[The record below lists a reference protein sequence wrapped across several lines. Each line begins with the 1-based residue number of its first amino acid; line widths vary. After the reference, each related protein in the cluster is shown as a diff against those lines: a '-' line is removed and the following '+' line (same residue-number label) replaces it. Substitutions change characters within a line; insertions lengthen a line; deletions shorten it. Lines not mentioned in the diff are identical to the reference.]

1 MKGRRQDLELRGDM
15 FTAGAPKPVPEDEYS
30 GALDLSDLLDQVE
43 RGEGGEQPPPALV
56 DNPSLLWGVHSGLHS
71 SLLSTSMPTGT
82 SDAWQTLAEEFAEE
96 SREATD
102 EIMSSALM
110 AEAGRI
116 LVDRLGRRE
125 DGQLLLRNSGSAIA
139 RTLLDLRSG
148 SDDSVAEELA
158 ELERIGSD
166 SKQDGDERAAA
177 WIEFGM
183 LCEESMGNRKRALE
197 AYREALAIM
206 PEHREALM
214 LASEAAAITGAR
226 ELARDLMRRRIKLC
240 TSSREKVSMLLELAD
255 LTEIG
260 PEGAADI
267 DDEAQASEL
276 RLMLVQE
283 AHDTDPFEET
293 ALRRLIRLVSAT
305 GDAVRLGHL
314 YRHLADISEDPL
326 SASTALHLAFLT
338 LADSREPVDDLVR
351 ELAARD
357 PRTPDGSDMLA
368 PLSEVAMYIEQRVA
382 SGDAE
387 GLPTNLHVLDR
398 VARTLDAPREQAL
411 VREQMARI
419 RRETLRRMI
428 DENPDPEDTVTGLP
442 KLSEDRKD
450 LVRALESDLRFCL
463 VHLPE
468 HRWVRDAL
476 AELLEYTGDHSGLVV
491 HLDEW
496 ARTVASGPGRAA
508 ILLQLGGVHE
518 NLRQDLPRAAEVYE
532 LAVAEDPDNPSCLR
546 ALGRVYE
553 KMRRWPQ
560 AVANLQRQADETEDG
575 PERLAALRR
584 VAAMAQHELEDVD
597 LAIATLEEVT
607 RLDPDD
613 LLALF
618 QLAALCRAENR
629 TPVLVTTLQN
639 LVERLDDD
647 VSRTSVLVELGEV
660 LELSLKRRDA
670 ARDAYERA
678 LRLTPGYTPA
688 LRALGRLYRDNM
700 DLDALLGLHEP
711 AVDSVTDPAML
722 ALKAARVCLDE
733 LQDHDRAIEYLWRS
747 YRLNPDLYPARE
759 LLLQLLT
766 VNNRIQEAYDLLRA
780 YEVPEPTALLAD
792 YHYRLGLLAEA
803 LARAAAAEAR
813 AGAGGARAGAAEAR
827 AGAGAGSETVDSKRQ
842 ELAAMRLDAALQHYR
857 AALAAQPDH
866 GLAAERSRRLLVA
879 HHDHANLVRLLEG
892 LAENSSG
899 PPQAVL
905 LTQLARLQ
913 ATGPGIKL
921 RTQSQAAQA
930 ARRTYEQALQR
941 APGDPVVRRE
951 FETLL
956 RFIDDR
962 QTLPSIYLQIARASD
977 DTHFRATLLV
987 EAAELL
993 LDEGRVQG
1001 DSAPPPERL
1010 AEDRQ
1015 LAANAIL
1022 EALHADPGNPYAV
1035 RHLERLLSEPKS
1047 PLPAMEAVSARA
1059 VRAQSDAER
1068 AIFYLESAEL
1078 LERAGAV
1085 DPARRAYEAA
1095 LDAMPGL
1102 VPAELGVVRL
1112 AQAREAALPRTMIE
1126 APTVSLHNLMAE
1138 ARDAA
1143 VRAGASG
1150 DPAEAN
1156 TALEILRGILDRD
1169 PSHRDALG
1177 LARGLVNQLGD
1188 PQPALTLLT
1197 NVFPR
1202 VRDRDTRYELAL
1214 LLAEHSGELDA
1225 GVRYLEAAVEANPEG
1240 KQALHEL
1247 VRCHRQLGRDRE
1259 AAETTERLLALYEP
1273 GEPSAIDLR
1282 MGLAA
1287 SLASEPGNL
1296 ERALGHAGVVLEARP
1311 NDARAVTLMADLLE
1325 RNNSL
1330 VEAAHLLDRLRSR
1343 ERDRGKL
1350 HDIQLR
1356 QARLL
1361 ANAEGHLGEALSAA
1375 ERAVR
1380 INPGHRE
1387 GVALLTELLARAG
1400 QRERLADY
1408 LPSIRGAMISKIT
1421 RASVSLRDLQ
1431 LLTQIS
1437 RDHRPMLAA
1446 TAEAVAFAID
1456 PGPGVAPAEHLRA
1469 ATRNGLGRVLQAT
1482 DLRARLLAPT
1492 ELPELHELLIAMD
1505 PVLSR
1510 MTNDFAV
1517 LSESD
1522 GIALPPGVDAR
1533 GFETLVRQWAG
1544 LVGLGPPL
1552 LTAANSHNACV
1563 LIPTA
1568 TPLLRIGSNLWMQGD
1583 PQAWRGLAAVALA
1596 RHGWSAGLFRAL
1608 PPIDMDLLLATSF
1621 ETVRVFNAITA
1632 DPDPRRLQ
1640 ELSAQL
1646 GKHLPRRNRKVLERV
1661 CTSLSGYAFAPSATA
1676 RATLASDLRL
1686 AALITGDPG
1695 GALGAACLLD
1705 GVAGGSLK
1713 QRLNRSSLAQNLLA
1727 FLLSDDFLELRGV
1740 ACAS

>member
-1 MKGRRQDLELRGDM
+1 MARRPRDLELRGDM
-15 FTAGAPKPVPEDEYS
+15 FTAGAPKHAPEDDFS

-43 RGEGGEQPPPALV
+43 RGEGGEQAPPALV

-96 SREATD
+96 SRVVKD
-102 EIMSSALM
+102 EVMSSALM

-139 RTLLDLRSG
+139 QTLLELRSG
-148 SDDSVAEELA
+148 ADDSVAEELA

-166 SKQDGDERAAA
+166 PKQDNDERVAA

-197 AYREALAIM
+197 AYREALAIL
-206 PEHREALM
+206 PDHREALM
-214 LASEAAAITGAR
+214 LGSEAAAITGAR
-226 ELARDLMRRRIKLC
+226 ELARELMRRRIKLC
-240 TSSREKVSMLLELAD
+240 SSSREKVSLLLELAD
-255 LTEIG
+255 LTELG
-260 PEGAADI
+260 PEGASDI

-293 ALRRLIRLVSAT
+293 ALRRLIRLVSVT

-368 PLSEVAMYIEQRVA
+368 PLSEVALYIEQRVA

-419 RRETLRRMI
+419 RRESLRRMI

-450 LVRALESDLRFCL
+450 LVRTLESDLRFCL

-584 VAAMAQHELEDVD
+584 VAAMAQHELQDVD

-629 TPVLVTTLQN
+629 TPVLVTTLQH

-670 ARDAYERA
+670 AREAYERA

-700 DLDALLGLHEP
+700 DLDRLLGLHEP
-711 AVDSVTDPAML
+711 EVDSVTDPAVL

-733 LQDHDRAIEYLWRS
+733 LQDHDRAIVYLWRS

-813 AGAGGARAGAAEAR
+813 AGAGGAAGDTSEA
-827 AGAGAGSETVDSKRQ
+827 KRH
-842 ELAAMRLDAALQHYR
+842 ELAATRLDAALQHYR
-857 AALAAQPDH
+857 SALVAQPDH

-879 HHDHANLVRLLEG
+879 HHDHGNLVRLLEG

-956 RFIDDR
+956 RFVDDR

-993 LDEGRVQG
+993 LDDGRAGPTGSQTE
-1001 DSAPPPERL
+1001 SAPPERL

-1112 AQAREAALPRTMIE
+1112 AQAREAAIPRTMAE

-1150 DPAEAN
+1150 DPAEAAS
-1156 TALEILRGILDRD
+1156 ALEILHGILDRD

-1214 LLAEHSGELDA
+1214 LLAEHSAELDA
-1225 GVRYLEAAVEANPEG
+1225 AVPYLEAAVEANPEG

-1287 SLASEPGNL
+1287 SLAAETGTTATRNGNL
-1296 ERALGHAGVVLEARP
+1296 ERALGHARVVLEARP

-1421 RASVSLRDLQ
+1421 RASVSLRDIQ

-1437 RDHRPMLAA
+1437 RDHRPGLAA
-1446 TAEAVAFAID
+1446 TAEAIAFAID
-1456 PGPGVAPAEHLRA
+1456 PGAGVAPSEHLRA
-1469 ATRNGLGRVLQAT
+1469 ATRNGLGRILQAT
-1482 DLRARLLAPT
+1482 DARARLLAPT

-1522 GIALPPGVDAR
+1522 GVALPPGIDPR
-1533 GFETLVRQWAG
+1533 GFETLVRQWSS

-1552 LTAANSHNACV
+1552 LLAANSHNACV

-1568 TPLLRIGSNLWMQGD
+1568 TAQLRIGSNLWMQGD
-1583 PQAWRGLAAVALA
+1583 PQTWRGLAAVALA
-1596 RHGWSAGLFRAL
+1596 RHAWSAGLFRAL

-1661 CTSLSGYAFAPSATA
+1661 CASLSGYAFAPSATA

-1713 QRLNRSSLAQNLLA
+1713 QRINRSSLAQNLLA
-1727 FLLSDDFLELRGV
+1727 FLLSDDFLDLRAI
-1740 ACAS
+1740 ACAP

>member
-1 MKGRRQDLELRGDM
+1 MSRRREDLELRGDM
-15 FTAGAPKPVPEDEYS
+15 FVTGGVPKKVSDDFS
-30 GALDLSDLLDQVE
+30 GALDLSDLIDQVE
-43 RGEGGEQPPPALV
+43 RGEGGEQRPPALI
-56 DNPSLLWGVHSGLHS
+56 DSPSLLWGMHSGLHS
-71 SLLSTSMPTGT
+71 SLLSTAMPTGT
-82 SDAWQTLAEEFAEE
+82 ADAWQTLAEEFAEE
-96 SREATD
+96 SRQVED
-102 EIMSSALM
+102 EVMAAALL

-125 DGQLLLRNSGSAIA
+125 EGQLLLRNSGSAVA

-158 ELERIGSD
+158 ELERFGSD
-166 SKQDGDERAAA
+166 PSADPEERAAA
-177 WIEFGM
+177 WVEFGM
-183 LCEESMGNRKRALE
+183 LCEGSMGNRKRALD
-197 AYREALAIM
+197 AYREALACQ

-214 LASEAAAITGAR
+214 LASESAAIINDR
-226 ELARDLMRRRIKLC
+226 EVARDLLRRRIKLC
-240 TSSREKVSMLLELAD
+240 QSSREKVSLLLELAD
-255 LTEIG
+255 LTD
-260 PEGAADI
+260 PDAAGL
-267 DDEAQASEL
+267 DDAKQADEV
-276 RLMLVQE
+276 RLLLVQE
-283 AHDTDPFEET
+283 AHDTDPHEET

-314 YRHLADISEDPL
+314 YRHLADVAEDPL

-351 ELAARD
+351 ELAARE
-357 PRTPDGSDMLA
+357 PRIADGSDMLA
-368 PLSEVAMYIEQRVA
+368 PLSEVALYIEQRVA

-419 RRETLRRMI
+419 RRDTLRRMV
-428 DENPDPEDTVTGLP
+428 DESPDPADTITGLP
-442 KLSEDRKD
+442 KLSEDRKV
-450 LVRALESDLRFCL
+450 LVRALELDLRFCL

-468 HRWVRDAL
+468 HRWVRHSL
-476 AELLEYTGDHSGLVV
+476 GELLEYTGDHASLVV

-496 ARTVASGPGRAA
+496 ARTVSSGPGRAT
-508 ILLQLGGVHE
+508 ILLRLGAVHE
-518 NLRQDLPRAAEVYE
+518 NLRHDLPRAAEVYE

-560 AVANLQRQADETEDG
+560 AVANLQRQAEETDDG

-597 LAIATLEEVT
+597 LAIAILEEVT
-607 RLDPDD
+607 RIDPDD
-613 LLALF
+613 LLSLF

-629 TPVLVTTLQN
+629 TPVLVTTLQH
-639 LVERLDDD
+639 LVERLDDN
-647 VSRTSVLVELGEV
+647 VSRTAVLVELGET
-660 LELSLKRRDA
+660 LELQLKRRDA
-670 ARDAYERA
+670 AREAYERA
-678 LRLTPGYTPA
+678 LKLTPGYTPA
-688 LRALGRLYRDNM
+688 LQALARLYRDNL
-700 DLDALLGLHEP
+700 DLDALLSLYEP
-711 AVDSVTDPAML
+711 EVDTVTDPAML

-733 LQDHDRAIEYLWRS
+733 LQDHDRAIEYLWRA
-747 YRLNPDLYPARE
+747 YRTNPDLHPARE

-766 VNNRIQEAYDLLRA
+766 VNNRIEEAYDLLRA
-780 YEVPEPTALLAD
+780 QDLPEPTPLLAD

-803 LARAAAAEAR
+803 LARQAAQSGDDAAHHEMAAR
-813 AGAGGARAGAAEAR
+813 
-827 AGAGAGSETVDSKRQ
+827 
-842 ELAAMRLDAALQHYR
+842 RLDAALQHYR
-857 AALAAQPDH
+857 AALGAQPDH

-879 HHDHANLVRLLEG
+879 HHDHANLVRLVEA
-892 LAENSSG
+892 LAEHVEG
-899 PPQAVL
+899 PAEAVL
-905 LTQLARLQ
+905 LTQIARLR
-913 ATGPGIKL
+913 ATRPGAKL
-921 RTQSQAAQA
+921 RNQSSAANE
-930 ARRTYEQALQR
+930 ARRAYEQALQR

-962 QTLPSIYLQIARASD
+962 QTLPSIYLQTARASD

-993 LDEGRVQG
+993 LDEGRPGPDGKREPV
-1001 DSAPPPERL
+1001 SIERL

-1015 LAANAIL
+1015 LAATAIL
-1022 EALHADPGNPYAV
+1022 DALHADPGNPYAV
-1035 RHLERLLSEPKS
+1035 RHLERLLSETNS

-1085 DPARRAYEAA
+1085 DPARRAYQAA
-1095 LDAMPGL
+1095 IDAMPGL
-1102 VPAELGVVRL
+1102 VPAELGIARL
-1112 AQAREAALPRTMIE
+1112 EQAREATLPRLSPE

-1150 DPAEAN
+1150 DHAEA
-1156 TALEILRGILDRD
+1156 AKAIEILTGILDRD

-1177 LARGLVNQLGD
+1177 LARGLTNQLAD
-1188 PQPALTLLT
+1188 PEPAIALLT
-1197 NVFPR
+1197 TVFPR
-1202 VRDRDTRYELAL
+1202 VRDGDTRYDLAL
-1214 LLAEHSGELDA
+1214 LLAEHNVELDVA
-1225 GVRYLEAAVEANPEG
+1225 VRYLEAAVEARPDG

-1247 VRCHRQLGRDRE
+1247 VRCHRQLGHDRE
-1259 AAETTERLLALYEP
+1259 AAEATERLLELYGP

-1287 SLASEPGNL
+1287 SLGSGADPANL
-1296 ERALGHAGVVLEARP
+1296 ARALGHAKIALEARP

-1325 RNNSL
+1325 RSSQR

-1361 ANAEGHLGEALSAA
+1361 ASAEGHLPEALAAA

-1380 INPGHRE
+1380 INPGHRD
-1387 GVALLTELLARAG
+1387 GVSLLTELLTRSG
-1400 QRERLADY
+1400 QRERVADY

-1421 RASVSLRDLQ
+1421 RAALSLRDLN

-1437 RDHRPMLAA
+1437 KDHRPELADMA
-1446 TAEAVAFAID
+1446 AAVAFAID
-1456 PGPGVAPAEHLRA
+1456 PRGEPPREHLRA
-1469 ATRNGLGRVLQAT
+1469 ATRPGLGRVLQSNE
-1482 DLRARLLAPT
+1482 LRERLLAAT
-1492 ELPELHELLIAMD
+1492 ELPELHELLIAVD

-1510 MTNDFAV
+1510 MTGDFSVLAERDAV
-1517 LSESD
+1517 P
-1522 GIALPPGVDAR
+1522 LPPGADTRSFEMLITQWSALLGLAR
-1533 GFETLVRQWAG
+1533 PALAAG
-1544 LVGLGPPL
+1544 
-1552 LTAANSHNACV
+1552 TTHNACV
-1563 LIPTA
+1563 LIPA
-1568 TPLLRIGSNLWMQGD
+1568 LTPTLRIGSNLWMQGD
-1583 PQAWRGLAAVALA
+1583 PQGWRGLAAIALA
-1596 RHGWSAGLFRAL
+1596 RHAWAAGLVRAL

-1640 ELSAQL
+1640 DLSAQL

-1661 CTSLSGYAFAPSATA
+1661 CESLSGFAFAPSATA
-1676 RATLASDLRL
+1676 RTTLASDLRL
-1686 AALITGDPG
+1686 AALMTGDPG
-1695 GALGAACLLD
+1695 GVLGAACLLD
-1705 GVAGGSLK
+1705 GVVGGSLK
-1713 QRLNRSSLAQNLLA
+1713 QQINRSTVAQTLLA
-1727 FLLSDDFLELRGV
+1727 FMLGDDFLELRAI
-1740 ACAS
+1740 ACAP

>member
-1 MKGRRQDLELRGDM
+1 MTRRRQDLELRGDM
-15 FTAGAPKPVPEDEYS
+15 FTAGAPKAVSEDDFS

-71 SLLSTSMPTGT
+71 SLLSTAMPTGT

-96 SREATD
+96 SREADD
-102 EIMSSALM
+102 EVMSSALM

-206 PEHREALM
+206 PAHREALM

-226 ELARDLMRRRIKLC
+226 ELARNLMRQRIKVC
-240 TSSREKVSMLLELAD
+240 TSAREKVSLLLELAD

-260 PEGAADI
+260 PEGAGDI
-267 DDEAQASEL
+267 DDEAQATEL

-419 RRETLRRMI
+419 RRETLRRMV

-450 LVRALESDLRFCL
+450 LVRALEADLRFCL

-584 VAAMAQHELEDVD
+584 VAAMAQHELQDVD

-670 ARDAYERA
+670 AREAYEKA

-780 YEVPEPTALLAD
+780 YEIPEPTALLAD

-813 AGAGGARAGAAEAR
+813 AGGGAGGG
-827 AGAGAGSETVDSKRQ
+827 GSGGG
-842 ELAAMRLDAALQHYR
+842 ELAATRLDAALQHYR
-857 AALAAQPDH
+857 SALAAQPDH

-879 HHDHANLVRLLEG
+879 HHDHGNLVRLLEG
-892 LAENSSG
+892 LAESSSG

-921 RTQSQAAQA
+921 RTQSLAAQA

-993 LDEGRVQG
+993 LDEGRINAQADPA
-1001 DSAPPPERL
+1001 DSPPPERL

-1015 LAANAIL
+1015 LAATAIL

-1112 AQAREAALPRTMIE
+1112 AQAREAALPRTMAE

-1150 DPAEAN
+1150 DPAEAA

-1188 PQPALTLLT
+1188 PAPALTLLT

-1214 LLAEHSGELDA
+1214 LLAEHSGDLDA
-1225 GVRYLEAAVEANPEG
+1225 SVRYLEAAVEANAEG

-1296 ERALGHAGVVLEARP
+1296 ERALGHASVVLEARP

-1408 LPSIRGAMISKIT
+1408 LPSIRGAMISKVT
-1421 RASVSLRDLQ
+1421 RGGVSLRDVQ

-1446 TAEAVAFAID
+1446 TAEAIAFAID

-1469 ATRNGLGRVLQAT
+1469 ATRNGLSRVLQAT
-1482 DLRARLLAPT
+1482 DQRARLLAPT

-1517 LSESD
+1517 LSEGD
-1522 GIALPPGVDAR
+1522 GVALPPGIDPR
-1533 GFETLVRQWAG
+1533 GFEGLVRQWSS

-1661 CTSLSGYAFAPSATA
+1661 CASLSGYAFAPSATA

-1713 QRLNRSSLAQNLLA
+1713 QRINRSSLAQNLLA
-1727 FLLSDDFLELRGV
+1727 FLLSDDFLDLRAT
-1740 ACAS
+1740 ACAP

>member
-1 MKGRRQDLELRGDM
+1 MKGRRTDLGELRGDM
-15 FTAGAPKPVPEDEYS
+15 FTTRQSGVPEPTIEDQS
-30 GALDLSDLLDQVE
+30 GALDLSDLIDQVE
-43 RGEGGEQPPPALV
+43 RGEGGEQRPPALV

-71 SLLSTSMPTGT
+71 SLISTTVPTGT
-82 SDAWQTLAEEFAEE
+82 ADAWQTLAEELAEE
-96 SREATD
+96 SRQVED
-102 EIMSSALM
+102 PVMSSALM

-125 DGQLLLRNSGSAIA
+125 DGQLLLKNSGSAIA
-139 RTLLDLRSG
+139 KTLLDLRS

-158 ELERIGSD
+158 ELERIGAD
-166 SKQDGDERAAA
+166 PNADVEERAAA
-177 WIEFGM
+177 WVEFGL
-183 LCEESMGNRKRALE
+183 LCEESMGNRKRALD
-197 AYREALAIM
+197 AYREALACQA
-206 PEHREALM
+206 EHREALM
-214 LASEAAAITGAR
+214 LASEAAAAIGDRDVAR
-226 ELARDLMRRRIKLC
+226 ELFRRRVSLC
-240 TSSREKVSMLLELAD
+240 KSSREKVSLLLELAD
-255 LTEIG
+255 LTE
-260 PEGAADI
+260 GAADL
-267 DDEAQASEL
+267 DDPEQAQEL
-276 RLMLVQE
+276 RLLLVQE
-283 AHDTDPFEET
+283 AHDTDPSEET

-314 YRHLADISEDPL
+314 YRHLAEIAEDPL

-338 LADSREPVDDLVR
+338 LADSREPVEDLVR
-351 ELAARD
+351 ELAARE
-357 PRTPDGSDMLA
+357 PRVPDGSDMLA
-368 PLSEVAMYIEQRVA
+368 PLSEVALYIEQRVA

-419 RRETLRRMI
+419 RRDMLRRMV
-428 DENPDPEDTVTGLP
+428 DENPDPADTVTGLP

-450 LVRALESDLRFCL
+450 LVRMLEADLRFCL
-463 VHLPE
+463 VHMPE
-468 HRWVRDAL
+468 HSWVRDAL
-476 AELLEYTGDHSGLVV
+476 AELLEYTGDHAGLVV

-508 ILLQLGGVHE
+508 ILLRLGEVHE

-532 LAVAEDPDNPSCLR
+532 LAVAEDPENPSCLR

-560 AVANLQRQADETEDG
+560 AVANLQRQADETDDG

-607 RLDPDD
+607 RIDPDD

-618 QLAALCRAENR
+618 QLAALCRAQNR
-629 TPVLVTTLQN
+629 TPVLVTTLQH

-660 LELSLKRRDA
+660 LELQLKRRDA
-670 ARDAYERA
+670 AREAYERA
-678 LRLTPGYTPA
+678 LKLTPGYTPA
-688 LRALGRLYRDNM
+688 LRALARLYRDNG
-700 DLDALLGLHEP
+700 DLDALLALHEP
-711 AVDSVTDPAML
+711 EVDSVTDPAVL

-733 LQDHDRAIEYLWRS
+733 LQDHDRAIVYLWRA
-747 YRLNPDLYPARE
+747 YRTNPDLHPARE

-766 VNNRIQEAYDLLRA
+766 VNNRIREAYDLLRA
-780 YEVPEPTALLAD
+780 QELPEPTPLLAD
-792 YHYRLGLLAEA
+792 HHYRLGLLAEA
-803 LARAAAAEAR
+803 LARQASQAGSDGPSQAAA
-813 AGAGGARAGAAEAR
+813 
-827 AGAGAGSETVDSKRQ
+827 
-842 ELAAMRLDAALQHYR
+842 RLDDALQHYR
-857 AALAAQPDH
+857 AALLAQPDH

-879 HHDHANLVRLLEG
+879 HHDHGNLIRLVESLAAHAEG
-892 LAENSSG
+892 PG
-899 PPQAVL
+899 QALL
-905 LTQLARLQ
+905 LTQLARLESTRPGTNLRRDSNA
-913 ATGPGIKL
+913 AT
-921 RTQSQAAQA
+921 A
-930 ARRTYEQALQR
+930 ARRAYEQALER
-941 APGDPVVRRE
+941 LPSDPVIRRE

-962 QTLPSIYLQIARASD
+962 QTLPSIYLQIARASE

-993 LDEGRVQG
+993 LDDGRVGPDGKVEAPSAERG
-1001 DSAPPPERL
+1001 DA
-1010 AEDRQ
+1010 DRQ
-1015 LAANAIL
+1015 LAATAIL

-1085 DPARRAYEAA
+1085 DPARRAYQAAIEA
-1095 LDAMPGL
+1095 LPGL
-1102 VPAELGVVRL
+1102 TPAELGLKRL
-1112 AQAREAALPRTMIE
+1112 ASARQVAIPRAVVE

-1150 DPAEAN
+1150 DPAEA
-1156 TALEILRGILDRD
+1156 AKAIEILNGILDRD
-1169 PSHRDALG
+1169 PAHRDALG
-1177 LARGLVNQLGD
+1177 LARGLTNQLAD
-1188 PQPALTLLT
+1188 PAPALQLLT

-1202 VRDRDTRYELAL
+1202 VRDTDTRYDLAL
-1214 LLAEHSGELDA
+1214 LLAEHSPELESA
-1225 GVRYLEAAVEANPEG
+1225 VRYLDAAVVAKPDG

-1259 AAETTERLLALYEP
+1259 AAATTERLLELYEA

-1287 SLASEPGNL
+1287 SLGNDPQTL
-1296 ERALGHAGVVLEARP
+1296 ARALFHANVVLEARP
-1311 NDARAVTLMADLLE
+1311 NDPRAVTLMADLLE
-1325 RNNSL
+1325 RNRQR
-1330 VEAAHLLDRLRSR
+1330 VEAAHLLDRLRAR

-1350 HDIQLR
+1350 HEIHLR

-1361 ANAEGHLGEALSAA
+1361 AGAEGYDDEALAAA

-1380 INPGHRE
+1380 MNPGHRE
-1387 GVALLTELLARAG
+1387 GVTLLTSLLERAG
-1400 QRERLADY
+1400 QSERVADY
-1408 LPSIRGAMISKIT
+1408 LPSIRGAMLAKIT
-1421 RASVSLRDLQ
+1421 RAALSLRDLN
-1431 LLTQIS
+1431 LLTQIA
-1437 RDHRPMLAA
+1437 RTHRPDLAA
-1446 TAEAVAFAID
+1446 VAESAAYAIE
-1456 PGPGVAPAEHLRA
+1456 PGSRPPPPEHLRS
-1469 ATRNGLGRVLQAT
+1469 ATRAGLAAVLQT
-1482 DLRARLLAPT
+1482 GEKRQILLATP
-1492 ELPELHELLIAMD
+1492 ELPELHELLIAVD

-1510 MTNDFAV
+1510 LTQDFRV
-1517 LSESD
+1517 FSD
-1522 GIALPPGVDAR
+1522 ADAAALPPSANPATFAGLLD
-1533 GFETLVRQWAG
+1533 QWAT
-1544 LVGLGPPL
+1544 L
-1552 LTAANSHNACV
+1552 LNLPRPIVQASTTHNACV
-1563 LIPTA
+1563 LLPGTTPT
-1568 TPLLRIGSNLWMQGD
+1568 LRIGMNLWMQGD
-1583 PQAWRGLAAVALA
+1583 PQAFRGLAAVALA
-1596 RHGWSAGLFRAL
+1596 RHAWSGSLVRAL

-1640 ELSAQL
+1640 ELAAQI

-1661 CTSLSGYAFAPSATA
+1661 CASLSGYEFAPSATA

-1686 AALITGDPG
+1686 AVLFSGDVG
-1695 GALGAACLLD
+1695 GVIGAACLLD

-1713 QRLNRSSLAQNLLA
+1713 QRINRSTAAQTLLA
-1727 FLLSDDFLELRGV
+1727 FILSDDFLRLRAA
-1740 ACAS
+1740 ACG

>member
-1 MKGRRQDLELRGDM
+1 MSRRREDLELRGDM
-15 FTAGAPKPVPEDEYS
+15 FTTRPAGAPTAGPSEDFS
-30 GALDLSDLLDQVE
+30 GALDLSDLIDQVE
-43 RGEGGEQPPPALV
+43 RGEGGEQRPPALI
-56 DNPSLLWGVHSGLHS
+56 DSPSLLWGVHSGLHS

-82 SDAWQTLAEEFAEE
+82 ADAWQTLAEELAEE
-96 SREATD
+96 SSQVDDPVMGA
-102 EIMSSALM
+102 ALM

-125 DGQLLLRNSGSAIA
+125 EGQLLLRNSGSAIA
-139 RTLLDLRSG
+139 RTLLDLRTG

-158 ELERIGSD
+158 ELERMGSD
-166 SKQDGDERAAA
+166 EQADPDERAAS
-177 WIEFGM
+177 WVEFGM

-197 AYREALAIM
+197 AYRKALACQ

-214 LASEAAAITGAR
+214 LASEAAALINDR
-226 ELARDLMRRRIKLC
+226 EVALELVRRRVKLC
-240 TSSREKVSMLLELAD
+240 KSPREKVSLLLELAD
-255 LTEIG
+255 LTE
-260 PEGAADI
+260 GAADLD
-267 DDEAQASEL
+267 DDEQAKEL
-276 RLMLVQE
+276 RLLLVQE
-283 AHDTDPFEET
+283 AHDTDPYEET

-314 YRHLADISEDPL
+314 YRHLADIAEDPL

-338 LADSREPVDDLVR
+338 LADSREPVDHLVR
-351 ELAARD
+351 ELAARE
-357 PRTPDGSDMLA
+357 PRIPDGSDMLA
-368 PLSEVAMYIEQRVA
+368 PLSEVALYIEQRVA
-382 SGDAE
+382 SGDAD
-387 GLPTNLHVLDR
+387 GLPANLHVLDR

-419 RRETLRRMI
+419 RRDNLRRVV
-428 DENPDPEDTVTGLP
+428 DESPDPADTITGLP
-442 KLSEDRKD
+442 KLSEDRKE
-450 LVRALESDLRFCL
+450 LVRTLESDLRFCL

-468 HRWVRDAL
+468 HRWVRHAL
-476 AELLEYTGDHSGLVV
+476 AELLEYMGDHSGLVV

-508 ILLQLGGVHE
+508 TLLHLGAVHE
-518 NLRQDLPRAAEVYE
+518 NLRHDLPRAAEVYE

-607 RLDPDD
+607 RIDPDD
-613 LLALF
+613 LLSLF
-618 QLAALCRAENR
+618 QLAALCRAEHR
-629 TPVLVTTLQN
+629 TPVLVTTLQH

-647 VSRTSVLVELGEV
+647 VSRTSVLVELGEA
-660 LELSLKRRDA
+660 LELQLKRRDA

-688 LRALGRLYRDNM
+688 LRALGRLYRDNL
-700 DLDALLGLHEP
+700 DLDSLLGLHEP
-711 AVDSVTDPAML
+711 EVDSVTDPAIL

-733 LQDHDRAIEYLWRS
+733 LQDHDRAIEYLWRA
-747 YRLNPDLYPARE
+747 YKTNPDLYPARE
-759 LLLQLLT
+759 LLMQLLT
-766 VNNRIQEAYDLLRA
+766 VNNRIEEAYDLLRA
-780 YEVPEPTALLAD
+780 QDLPEPIPLLAD

-803 LARAAAAEAR
+803 LARQAAQGADKRGREEAAA
-813 AGAGGARAGAAEAR
+813 
-827 AGAGAGSETVDSKRQ
+827 
-842 ELAAMRLDAALQHYR
+842 RLDAALQHYR

-879 HHDHANLVRLLEG
+879 HHDHANLMRLVAA
-892 LAENSSG
+892 LAEHAEG
-899 PPQAVL
+899 PAEAAL
-905 LTQLARLQ
+905 LTQLARLR
-913 ATGPGIKL
+913 ATRPGTKL
-921 RTQSQAAQA
+921 RNQSAAAQE
-930 ARRTYEQALQR
+930 ARRAYEQALQR
-941 APGDPVVRRE
+941 APSDPVVRRE

-962 QTLPSIYLQIARASD
+962 QTLPSIYLQTARASD

-993 LDEGRVQG
+993 LDEGRAG
-1001 DSAPPPERL
+1001 PDGKGEPPPPERV

-1015 LAANAIL
+1015 LAATAIL
-1022 EALHADPGNPYAV
+1022 DALHADPGNPYAV

-1047 PLPAMEAVSARA
+1047 PLPAMQAVSARA

-1085 DPARRAYEAA
+1085 DPARRAYQAA
-1095 LDAMPGL
+1095 IDAMPGL
-1102 VPAELGVVRL
+1102 TPAQLGFDRL
-1112 AQAREAALPRTMIE
+1112 EQARQSAIPQAASE

-1150 DPAEAN
+1150 DPAEAA
-1156 TALEILRGILDRD
+1156 TAIAILTGILDRD
-1169 PSHRDALG
+1169 PGHRDALG
-1177 LARGLVNQLGD
+1177 LARGLTNQLAD
-1188 PQPALTLLT
+1188 PQPALALLT
-1197 NVFPR
+1197 TVFPR
-1202 VRDRDTRYELAL
+1202 VRDPDTRYDLAL
-1214 LLAEHSGELDA
+1214 LLAEHNVELDVA
-1225 GVRYLEAAVEANPEG
+1225 VRYLEAAVEARPDG

-1247 VRCHRQLGRDRE
+1247 VRCHRQLGRDAE
-1259 AAETTERLLALYEP
+1259 AAETTERLLELYGP

-1287 SLASEPGNL
+1287 SLGSDPNHL
-1296 ERALGHAGVVLEARP
+1296 QRALAHARVVLDARP

-1325 RNNSL
+1325 RSSQR

-1350 HDIQLR
+1350 HDIHLR

-1361 ANAEGHLGEALSAA
+1361 AVGEGHLPEALAAA

-1387 GVALLTELLARAG
+1387 GVALLTQLLERSG
-1400 QRERLADY
+1400 QRERVADY

-1421 RASVSLRDLQ
+1421 RAALSLRDLN
-1431 LLTQIS
+1431 LLTQIAQE
-1437 RDHRPMLAA
+1437 HRPELAGI
-1446 TAEAVAFAID
+1446 AEAVAFAID
-1456 PGPGVAPAEHLRA
+1456 PGSGVAPREHLRA
-1469 ATRNGLGRVLQAT
+1469 ATRNGLARVLQ
-1482 DLRARLLAPT
+1482 DNEQRERLLAAN
-1492 ELPELHELLIAMD
+1492 ELPELHELLIAVD
-1505 PVLSR
+1505 PVLAR
-1510 MTNDFAV
+1510 LTNEFSV
-1517 LSESD
+1517 LAASD
-1522 GIALPPGVDAR
+1522 TVPLPSSTDTR
-1533 GFETLVRQWAG
+1533 SFETLVTQWST
-1544 LVGLGPPL
+1544 LVGLPRPL
-1552 LTAANSHNACV
+1552 LAAGETHNACV
-1563 LIPTA
+1563 LIPTG
-1568 TPLLRIGSNLWMQGD
+1568 TPTLRIGANLWMQGD
-1583 PQAWRGLAAVALA
+1583 PQSWRGLAAIALA
-1596 RHGWSAGLFRAL
+1596 RQAWSAGLVRAL
-1608 PPIDMDLLLATSF
+1608 PPIEMDLLLATSF

-1640 ELSAQL
+1640 DLSAQL

-1661 CTSLSGYAFAPSATA
+1661 CESLSGYAFAPSATA
-1676 RATLASDLRL
+1676 GTTLASDLRL
-1686 AALITGDPG
+1686 AALMTGDPG
-1695 GALGAACLLD
+1695 GVLGAACLLD

-1713 QRLNRSSLAQNLLA
+1713 ARINRSGVAQSLLA
-1727 FLLSDDFLELRGV
+1727 FMLGDEFLDMRRR
-1740 ACAS
+1740 ACEA

>member
-1 MKGRRQDLELRGDM
+1 MTRRRDDLELRGDM
-15 FTAGAPKPVPEDEYS
+15 FTTRPSGTPSSTIEDEHS
-30 GALDLSDLLDQVE
+30 GALDLSDLIDLVE

-71 SLLSTSMPTGT
+71 SLLSTTVPQGSA
-82 SDAWQTLAEEFAEE
+82 DAWQTLAEELAEE
-96 SREATD
+96 SREAED
-102 EIMSSALM
+102 AVMASALL

-125 DGQLLLRNSGSAIA
+125 DGQLLLRNSGSAVA
-139 RTLLDLRSG
+139 KTLLDLRSG

-158 ELERIGSD
+158 ELERVGGD
-166 SKQDGDERAAA
+166 KGADPDERAAA
-177 WIEFGM
+177 WVEFGI
-183 LCEESMGNRKRALE
+183 LCEESMGNRKRALD
-197 AYREALAIM
+197 AYTEALACQ

-214 LASEAAAITGAR
+214 LASETAAIIGDR
-226 ELARDLMRRRIKLC
+226 DVARDLVRRRITLC
-240 TSSREKVSMLLELAD
+240 KSSREKVSLLLELAD
-255 LTEIG
+255 LTE
-260 PEGAADI
+260 GAADL
-267 DDEAQASEL
+267 DDPEQAQEL
-276 RLMLVQE
+276 RLILVQE
-283 AHDTDPFEET
+283 AHDTDPTEET
-293 ALRRLIRLVSAT
+293 ALRRLIRLVSST

-314 YRHLADISEDPL
+314 YRHLADVAEDPL

-351 ELAARD
+351 ELAARE
-357 PRTPDGSDMLA
+357 PRIADGSDMLA
-368 PLSEVAMYIEQRVA
+368 PLSEVALYIEQRVA

-419 RRETLRRMI
+419 RRDTLRRMI
-428 DENPDPEDTVTGLP
+428 DESPDPADTITGLP

-450 LVRALESDLRFCL
+450 LVRTLESDLRFCL

-468 HRWVRDAL
+468 HRWVRQAL

-508 ILLQLGGVHE
+508 ILLRLGEVHE

-560 AVANLQRQADETEDG
+560 AISNLQRQADETEDG

-618 QLAALCRAENR
+618 QLAALCRSENR
-629 TPVLVTTLQN
+629 TPVLVTTLQH

-647 VSRTSVLVELGEV
+647 VSRTSVLVELGEA
-660 LELSLKRRDA
+660 LELQLKRRDA

-688 LRALGRLYRDNM
+688 VRALARLYRDNV
-700 DLDALLGLHEP
+700 DLEALLGLHE
-711 AVDSVTDPAML
+711 VEIDSVTDPAML

-733 LQDHDRAIEYLWRS
+733 LQDHDRAIEYLWRA
-747 YRLNPDLYPARE
+747 YRTNPDLHPARE

-766 VNNRIQEAYDLLRA
+766 VNNRMREAYDLLRSQ
-780 YEVPEPTALLAD
+780 ELPEPTPLLAD
-792 YHYRLGLLAEA
+792 HHYRLGLLAEA
-803 LARAAAAEAR
+803 LARQASEPSTAAAH
-813 AGAGGARAGAAEAR
+813 
-827 AGAGAGSETVDSKRQ
+827 
-842 ELAAMRLDAALQHYR
+842 LDDVLQHYR
-857 AALAAQPDH
+857 AALQAQPDH

-879 HHDHANLVRLLEG
+879 HHDHGNLIRLVEA
-892 LAENSSG
+892 LAEHAEGRN
-899 PPQAVL
+899 AAAL

-913 ATGPGIKL
+913 ATRPGAKL
-921 RTQSQAAQA
+921 RRDSNAALE
-930 ARRTYEQALQR
+930 ARRSYERALQR
-941 APGDPVVRRE
+941 APSDPVIRRE

-962 QTLPSIYLQIARASD
+962 QTLPSIYLQTARASD

-993 LDEGRVQG
+993 LDEGRPG
-1001 DSAPPPERL
+1001 PDGKTEPLPPERVQ
-1010 AEDRQ
+1010 EDRQ

-1078 LERAGAV
+1078 LERAGAF
-1085 DPARRAYEAA
+1085 DPARRAYQAA
-1095 LDAMPGL
+1095 LEAMPGL
-1102 VPAELGVVRL
+1102 APAELGVARL
-1112 AQAREAALPRTMIE
+1112 AQTREVGIPRPLAE

-1143 VRAGASG
+1143 VRAAARAGASG
-1150 DPAEAN
+1150 DPSEAAKAIEVL
-1156 TALEILRGILDRD
+1156 TSLLDRD
-1169 PSHRDALG
+1169 PGHRDALG
-1177 LARGLVNQLGD
+1177 LARGLTNQLAD
-1188 PQPALTLLT
+1188 PTPALALLT

-1202 VRDRDTRYELAL
+1202 VRDTDTRYDLAL
-1214 LLAEHSGELDA
+1214 LLAEHSPELESA
-1225 GVRYLEAAVEANPEG
+1225 VRYLEAAVEAKPDG

-1259 AAETTERLLALYEP
+1259 AAETTERLLELYEP
-1273 GEPSAIDLR
+1273 GEPSAVDLR
-1282 MGLAA
+1282 MGIAA
-1287 SLASEPGNL
+1287 ALGGDPQTL
-1296 ERALGHAGVVLEARP
+1296 ERALFHANVVLEARP
-1311 NDARAVTLMADLLE
+1311 NDSRAVTLMADLLE
-1325 RNNSL
+1325 RNRQR
-1330 VEAAHLLDRLRSR
+1330 VEAAHLLDRLRAR
-1343 ERDRGKL
+1343 ERDRSKL
-1350 HDIQLR
+1350 HDIHLR

-1361 ANAEGHLGEALSAA
+1361 AGAEGHAAEALVAA
-1375 ERAVR
+1375 ERAVHM
-1380 INPGHRE
+1380 NPGHRE
-1387 GVALLTELLARAG
+1387 GVTLLTELLERAG
-1400 QRERLADY
+1400 QRERVADY
-1408 LPSIRGAMISKIT
+1408 LPSIRGAMVSKVT
-1421 RASVSLRDLQ
+1421 RAALSLRDLN

-1437 RDHRPMLAA
+1437 RDHRPDLASMTESLA
-1446 TAEAVAFAID
+1446 YALEIAGD
-1456 PGPGVAPAEHLRA
+1456 PRADQSSRPPPPGYLRA
-1469 ATRNGLGRVLQAT
+1469 APRAGLHAVLQAT
-1482 DLRARLLAPT
+1482 EKREALLSSA
-1492 ELPELHELLIAMD
+1492 ELPELHELLVAVD

-1510 MTNDFAV
+1510 MAQDFKLFA
-1517 LSESD
+1517 ESD
-1522 GIALPPGVDAR
+1522 AAPLPPGADPKS
-1533 GFETLVRQWAG
+1533 FSTLLGQWAE
-1544 LVGLGPPL
+1544 LLGISMPL
-1552 LTAANSHNACV
+1552 LEASSTHNACV
-1563 LIPTA
+1563 LLPASGPVAQPT
-1568 TPLLRIGSNLWMQGD
+1568 LRIGANLWMQGD
-1583 PQAWRGLAAVALA
+1583 PQSWRGLAAVAMA
-1596 RHGWSAGLFRAL
+1596 RYAWSGPLVRAL

-1646 GKHLPRRNRKVLERV
+1646 GKHLPRRNRKVVERV
-1661 CTSLSGYAFAPSATA
+1661 CESLSGYEFAPSATA

-1686 AALITGDPG
+1686 AALFTGDVG
-1695 GALGAACLLD
+1695 GVLGAACLLD

-1713 QRLNRSSLAQNLLA
+1713 QGINRSSAAQTLLA
-1727 FLLSDDFLELRGV
+1727 FVLSDDFLRLRAI
-1740 ACAS
+1740 ACG

>member
-1 MKGRRQDLELRGDM
+1 MVRRRQDLELRGSM
-15 FTAGAPKPVPEDEYS
+15 FTAGVPKPAPEDEFS
-30 GALDLSDLLDQVE
+30 GALDLSDLIDQVE

-96 SREATD
+96 SREAGD

-125 DGQLLLRNSGSAIA
+125 EGQLLLRNSGSAIA
-139 RTLLDLRSG
+139 RTLLDLRAG
-148 SDDSVAEELA
+148 TDDSVAEELA

-166 SKQDGDERAAA
+166 STQENDERVAA

-197 AYREALAIM
+197 AYREALAIL

-226 ELARDLMRRRIKLC
+226 ELARQLMRQRIKLC
-240 TSSREKVSMLLELAD
+240 TSSREKVSLLLELAD

-260 PEGAADI
+260 PDGAADI
-267 DDEAQASEL
+267 DDEAQAAEL

-351 ELAARD
+351 ELAARE
-357 PRTPDGSDMLA
+357 PRTTDGSDMLA
-368 PLSEVAMYIEQRVA
+368 PLSEVALYIEQRVA

-419 RRETLRRMI
+419 RRETLRRMV

-496 ARTVASGPGRAA
+496 ARTVASGPGRAQ

-546 ALGRVYE
+546 AVGRVYE

-560 AVANLQRQADETEDG
+560 AVASLQRQADETEDG

-584 VAAMAQHELEDVD
+584 VAAMAQHELQDVD

-678 LRLTPGYTPA
+678 LKLAPGYTPA

-813 AGAGGARAGAAEAR
+813 AGGRTSEA
-827 AGAGAGSETVDSKRQ
+827 VDAKRQ
-842 ELAAMRLDAALQHYR
+842 ELAATRLDAALQHYR
-857 AALAAQPDH
+857 AALGAQPDH

-879 HHDHANLVRLLEG
+879 HHDHANLVRLLEA
-892 LAENSSG
+892 LAEHSSG

-941 APGDPVVRRE
+941 APGDPIVRRE

-956 RFIDDR
+956 RFVDDR

-993 LDEGRVQG
+993 LDEGRVSDQG
-1001 DSAPPPERL
+1001 DPAESPPPERL

-1112 AQAREAALPRTMIE
+1112 AQAREAAVPRTMAE
-1126 APTVSLHNLMAE
+1126 MPTVSLHNLMAE

-1150 DPAEAN
+1150 DPGEAA

-1169 PSHRDALG
+1169 PGHRDALG

-1188 PQPALTLLT
+1188 PLPALTLLT

-1214 LLAEHSGELDA
+1214 LLAERSGELDVA
-1225 GVRYLEAAVEANPEG
+1225 VRYLEAAVEANPEG

-1259 AAETTERLLALYEP
+1259 AAETTERLLALYGP

-1287 SLASEPGNL
+1287 SLANESGNL
-1296 ERALGHAGVVLEARP
+1296 ERALGHARIVLEARP

-1380 INPGHRE
+1380 INPGHRD
-1387 GVALLTELLARAG
+1387 GVALLTELLERAG

-1421 RASVSLRDLQ
+1421 RASVSLRDVQ

-1446 TAEAVAFAID
+1446 TAEAIAFAID
-1456 PGPGVAPAEHLRA
+1456 PGPGVAPTEHLRA

-1522 GIALPPGVDAR
+1522 SVSVPPGVDPR
-1533 GFETLVRQWAG
+1533 GFETLVRQWSA

-1552 LTAANSHNACV
+1552 LTAASSHNACV

-1661 CTSLSGYAFAPSATA
+1661 CASLSGYAFAPSATA

-1686 AALITGDPG
+1686 AALLTGDPG
-1695 GALGAACLLD
+1695 GVLGAACLLD

-1713 QRLNRSSLAQNLLA
+1713 QRINRSSLAQNLLA
-1727 FLLSDDFLELRGV
+1727 FLLSDDFLELRAT

>member
-1 MKGRRQDLELRGDM
+1 MSGGRRELELRGSM
-15 FTAGAPKPVPEDEYS
+15 FTAGTPEAAIEDIS
-30 GALDLSDLLDQVE
+30 GALDLSDLIEQVE
-43 RGEGGEQPPPALV
+43 KGEDGEQRPPSLI

-71 SLLSTSMPTGT
+71 SLLSTMMPTGT
-82 SDAWQTLAEEFAEE
+82 ADAWQALAEEFADE
-96 SREATD
+96 SREVD
-102 EIMSSALM
+102 DPVMSAALM

-125 DGQLLLRNSGSAIA
+125 DGQLLLRNSGSAVA
-139 RTLLDLRSG
+139 RTLLDLGSG
-148 SDDSVAEELA
+148 NDDSVAEELA
-158 ELERIGSD
+158 ELERVGADASAD
-166 SKQDGDERAAA
+166 PELRAAA
-177 WIEFGM
+177 WVEFGM
-183 LCEESMGNRKRALE
+183 LCEESMGNRKRALD
-197 AYREALAIM
+197 AYREALAIL

-214 LASEAAAITGAR
+214 LASEAAAIVGER
-226 ELARDLMRRRIKLC
+226 ELAREYLRRRVKQC
-240 TSSREKVSMLLELAD
+240 KSSREKVSLLLELAD
-255 LTEIG
+255 LTEVG
-260 PEGAADI
+260 PEGASDLDDARQAD
-267 DDEAQASEL
+267 EL

-293 ALRRLIRLVSAT
+293 ALRRLVRLVSAT

-314 YRHLADISEDPL
+314 YRHLADIAEDPL

-351 ELAARD
+351 ELAARE
-357 PRTPDGSDMLA
+357 PRMPDGSDMLA
-368 PLSEVAMYIEQRVA
+368 PLSEVALYIEQRVA

-419 RRETLRRMI
+419 RRDTLRRMV
-428 DENPDPEDTVTGLP
+428 DESPDPEDTVTGLP
-442 KLSEDRKD
+442 KLSEDRRA

-468 HRWVRDAL
+468 HRWVRQAL
-476 AELLEYTGDHSGLVV
+476 AELLEYTGDHGGLVV

-508 ILLQLGGVHE
+508 ILLRLGGVHE

-607 RLDPDD
+607 RIDPDD

-629 TPVLVTTLQN
+629 TPVLVTTLQH

-647 VSRTSVLVELGEV
+647 VSRTSVLVELGET
-660 LELSLKRRDA
+660 LELALKRRDA

-678 LRLTPGYTPA
+678 LRLAPGYTPA
-688 LRALGRLYRDNM
+688 LRALARLYRDNM

-711 AVDSVTDPAML
+711 DVDTVTDPAVL

-733 LQDHDRAIEYLWRS
+733 LQDHDRAIEYLWRA
-747 YRLNPDLYPARE
+747 YRTNPDLHPARE
-759 LLLQLLT
+759 LLIQLLT
-766 VNNRIQEAYDLLRA
+766 VNNRIEDAYDLLRA
-780 YEVPEPTALLAD
+780 YDLPEPTPLLAD

-803 LARAAAAEAR
+803 LARAALQDSHKSDRHEVAA
-813 AGAGGARAGAAEAR
+813 
-827 AGAGAGSETVDSKRQ
+827 K
-842 ELAAMRLDAALQHYR
+842 RLDAALQHYR
-857 AALAAQPDH
+857 AALAAQPNH

-879 HHDHANLVRLLEG
+879 HHDHANLVRLIET
-892 LAENSSG
+892 LAESAEG
-899 PPQAVL
+899 PAQAVL

-913 ATGPGIKL
+913 ATGPGTKL
-921 RTQSQAAQA
+921 RTHSQAAVA
-930 ARRTYEQALQR
+930 ARRSYEQALQR
-941 APGDPVVRRE
+941 APGDPIIRRE

-993 LDEGRVQG
+993 LDEGRPG
-1001 DSAPPPERL
+1001 PDGKPTSSASERVAERV

-1015 LAANAIL
+1015 LAATAIL
-1022 EALHADPGNPYAV
+1022 DALHADPGNPYAV

-1102 VPAELGVVRL
+1102 VPASYGIARL
-1112 AQAREAALPRTMIE
+1112 AQAREAAVPRIAVD

-1150 DPAEAN
+1150 DPREAA

-1177 LARGLVNQLGD
+1177 LARGLVNQLAD
-1188 PQPALTLLT
+1188 PAPALALLT
-1197 NVFPR
+1197 GVFPR
-1202 VRDRDTRYELAL
+1202 VRDAETRYELAL
-1214 LLAEHSGELDA
+1214 LLADQSIELDVA
-1225 GVRYLEAAVEANPEG
+1225 VRYLEAAVEAQPEG

-1247 VRCHRQLGRDRE
+1247 VRCHRQLGRDKE
-1259 AAETTERLLALYEP
+1259 ATETTERLLSLYEP

-1287 SLASEPGNL
+1287 SLASDPNNL
-1296 ERALGHAGVVLEARP
+1296 ERALGHAQIVLDARP

-1325 RNNSL
+1325 RSGAL
-1330 VEAAHLLDRLRSR
+1330 VEASHLLDRLRAR
-1343 ERDRGKL
+1343 ERDRAKL

-1361 ANAEGHLGEALSAA
+1361 AAADGQLPAALAAA

-1387 GVALLTELLARAG
+1387 GVALMTELLARAG
-1400 QRERLADY
+1400 ERERIADY

-1421 RASVSLRDLQ
+1421 RSAMSLRDLQ

-1437 RDHRPMLAA
+1437 RDHRPMLAS
-1446 TAEAVAFAID
+1446 TAEAIAFALD
-1456 PGPGVAPAEHLRA
+1456 PGGGVAPSEHLRM
-1469 ATRNGLGRVLQAT
+1469 ATRGGLGRVLQTANE
-1482 DLRARLLAPT
+1482 RARLLAPT
-1492 ELPELHELLIAMD
+1492 ELPELHELLIAID

-1510 MTNDFAV
+1510 MTADFSV
-1517 LSESD
+1517 LSETD
-1522 GIALPPGVDAR
+1522 TVALPPSVDVR
-1533 GFETLVRQWAG
+1533 SFELLVRQWSALLG
-1544 LVGLGPPL
+1544 LAPPL
-1552 LTAANSHNACV
+1552 LASGATHNACV
-1563 LIPTA
+1563 LIPA
-1568 TPLLRIGSNLWMQGD
+1568 AAPVLRLGTNLWMQGD

-1596 RHGWSAGLFRAL
+1596 RHAWAAGMVRAL

-1632 DPDPRRLQ
+1632 DPDARRLQ

-1661 CTSLSGYAFAPSATA
+1661 CETLSGYAFAPSATA

-1686 AALITGDPG
+1686 AVLMTGDPG
-1695 GALGAACLLD
+1695 GVLGAACLLD

-1713 QRLNRSSLAQNLLA
+1713 QRINRSALAQNLLA
-1727 FLLSDDFLELRGV
+1727 FVLSDDFLELRIA
-1740 ACAS
+1740 ACSG